1 MSFNSRDVTQGG
13 QVAFMRLRMFLQIN
27 NIVMYWIIISWGLI
41 TAAIMY
47 LSMSTQNMVNGAI
60 YWYCTTLEPMFK
72 HMGKLPR
79 FKLDY
84 YGRVLDYD
92 AAQVLSDAYTVYC
105 GQQLKGTLI
114 NASLIALGMVLAGGV
129 VFYWYLGRLG
139 KQQSEDEITGGRVLS
154 LKPKQVARMLRRRN
168 KASHIV
174 IDGLPMVKD
183 TEVQN
188 FAMHGTV
195 GTGKSTLIRKFL
207 DQCRANNDLVI
218 IYDKGCTFV
227 QEYYDESRDI
237 ILNPM
242 DARCA
247 NWNLWEECRTLT
259 DLEMVT
265 NTLIPQAAQS
275 ADPFWQNSARTIFSE
290 VAEAMRSDPK
300 RNYTYL
306 LRTLLSIELKKL
318 QEYLV
323 GTPAANLVDSSIE
336 KTAIAIRSVLTNYA
350 KSLRY
355 LQGIDNGNKPSFTIR
370 DWMVGNAN
378 RQQNGF
384 LFVTSSQA
392 HHDSIK
398 PVISMWLQIAANS
411 LLAMGPNPFRRV
423 WFVYDELPTL
433 HKLPTL
439 PGIIA
444 EARKFGGCFMLGFQ
458 SNAQL
463 EEIYGDRFAKSMI
476 DLLNTRFF
484 FRSPSA
490 DIAQF
495 VERELGQMV
504 RRTFSEQTSFGA
516 DQVRDGISFGKDEER
531 VSIVSYSDVQRL
543 NDLECYITL
552 PGDFPVVRHKLT
564 YVPKAQCA
572 PDLIERPIDTSL
584 DGKIAQQEHR
594 PARGLAATILLA
606 ANEPEPTVTNG
617 PTEPTEPTGTERE
630 VSAATGTEEDEAARK
645 TRAAIV
651 TLVDDAVNTVTQPR
665 EVKAPDSA
673 QAEAEEG
680 QADEQVPEHARSQ
693 PPSPA
698 SAPAH
703 TPRKR
708 AFARKGGAAHTGGDE
723 GHDANSEEDEE
734 EAGYQAPAPAL
745 PLGLTD
751 DGDDAS
757 RTYLEYEQTMQHEPA
772 RERLRQEEVRF
783 VPHHDLEP

>member
-1 MSFNSRDVTQGG
+1 MSLNTRNVTQGG

-27 NIVMYWIIISWGLI
+27 NIMTYWLI
-41 TAAIMY
+41 MAFGVLTIAI
-47 LSMSTQNMVNGAI
+47 LFFRVSTQNIMNGTI
-60 YWYCTTLEPMFK
+60 YWFATTLIPLHGQMK
-72 HMGKLPR
+72 NPPTYTIH
-79 FKLDY
+79 Y
-84 YGRVLDYD
+84 YDKELLYTTKQILV
-92 AAQVLSDAYTVYC
+92 DAYTIYC
-105 GQQLKGTLI
+105 GQLLKNELI
-114 NASLIALGMVLAGGV
+114 IAASVSGALVFLGGIL
-129 VFYWYLGRLG
+129 FLFYLGLTG
-139 KQQSEDEITGGRVLS
+139 KRQSADEITGGRVLN
-154 LKPKQVARMLRRRN
+154 KNPKQVARMMRRRN

-355 LQGIDNGNKPSFTIR
+355 LQGIDSGSKPSFTIR

-433 HKLPTL
+433 HKLPSL

-564 YVPKAQCA
+564 YAPKAQRA

-594 PARGLAATILLA
+594 PARGLAASILLA
-606 ANEPEPTVTNG
+606 ANEPS
-617 PTEPTEPTGTERE
+617 PTGT
-630 VSAATGTEEDEAARK
+630 TGVESKVNTASEPDDDEAARK

-651 TLVDDAVNTVTQPR
+651 TLFDNAVKPVTQS
-665 EVKAPDSA
+665 EEMEASEGEA
-673 QAEAEEG
+673 AEEA
-680 QADEQVPEHARSQ
+680 QTDEQAPLHTQ
-693 PPSPA
+693 PQSPA
-698 SAPAH
+698 SPPAH
-703 TPRKR
+703 VPRKR
-708 AFARKGGAAHTGGDE
+708 AFTRKGGTTHTGGDE
-723 GHDANSEEDEE
+723 RHDANSEEDEE
-734 EAGYQAPAPAL
+734 EAGYQAPAPAH
-745 PLGLTD
+745 PGELTNDSD
-751 DGDDAS
+751 DTS
-757 RTYLEYEQTMQHEPA
+757 RAYQEYEQAMQHEPT